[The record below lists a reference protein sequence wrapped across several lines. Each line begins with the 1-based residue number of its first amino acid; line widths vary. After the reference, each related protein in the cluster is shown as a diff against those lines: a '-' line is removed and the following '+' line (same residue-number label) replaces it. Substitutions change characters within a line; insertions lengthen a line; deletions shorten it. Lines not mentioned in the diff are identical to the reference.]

1 MPRSRSGTESTPSQR
16 YVRAGEPRKRLSCAM
31 TSRFIKLAY
40 ADRDGH
46 VGMEVDDAPAHLG
59 FAEVEHPA
67 NW

>member
-1 MPRSRSGTESTPSQR
+1 
-16 YVRAGEPRKRLSCAM
+16 M

-46 VGMEVDDAPAHLG
+46 VGMEVDDLG